1 MDFKTFIT
9 MEIEEINRHKWIESE
24 HAGRD
29 LTGIAEEDWVK
40 KHEANFIKH
49 IEKTYGPI
57 IPDFESFIALEIEEI
72 KKHRW
77 IESEK
82 CKKDLTGIAE
92 DDWIIKHAAKFR
104 ACIEGKYGPIIQCRC
119 AEKISLTK
127 VF

>member
-1 MDFKTFIT
+1 
-9 MEIEEINRHKWIESE
+9 MEIEEINKHKWIESE
-24 HAGRD
+24 HAGHD

-57 IPDFESFIALEIEEI
+57 SRPDFASFIALEIEEI
-72 KKHRW
+72 KKHKW

-92 DDWIIKHAAKFR
+92 DDWISKYAAKFR
-104 ACIEGKYGPIIQCRC
+104 NCIEKKYGPITQCLC
-119 AEKISLTK
+119 AEKLSLTK